1 MPAYHYLGHYCF
13 TEVNRKRN
21 LSDKKMCIEN
31 IMKCYNHCNSAR
43 YSGMWDAMQAEDH
56 IDGLMMRSQMSCLV
70 SFVLLLNVPI
80 VYTAS

>member
-1 MPAYHYLGHYCF
+1 MSAYHYIGHYCY

-31 IMKCYNHCNSAR
+31 IMKWYNHCNSAR
-43 YSGMWDAMQAEDH
+43 YLGMWDASQAEDH

>member
-1 MPAYHYLGHYCF
+1 MSINQQSLLII
-13 TEVNRKRN
+13 VNRKRN
-21 LSDKKMCIEN
+21 LSDEKMCIEN
-31 IMKCYNHCNSAR
+31 ILKWYNHCNSAR
-43 YSGMWDAMQAEDH
+43 YLGMRDALQAEDH

>member
-1 MPAYHYLGHYCF
+1 MSINQQSLLII
-13 TEVNRKRN
+13 VNRKRN
-21 LSDKKMCIEN
+21 LSDEKMCIEN
-31 IMKCYNHCNSAR
+31 IMKWYNHCNSAR
-43 YSGMWDAMQAEDH
+43 YLGMWDALQAEDH